1 MAEKDFS
8 IGVTISRYWT
18 LLNVSNRS
26 IHTPGRVE
34 PSDDHLLYAINGK
47 DERAFDELYL
57 RTAPAV
63 ARLAWSL
70 TNSRDAVEELVQETF
85 LLVWR
90 KPAKV
95 RLVNESA
102 LPWLLVTCRNL
113 AHNRSRRERRTTHL
127 FDQDAMTSDDSA
139 ILELRWVLDS
149 LANLQQTDRRV
160 CELVLL
166 QGLTYREAAERLLI
180 SEASVGKR
188 LHRSRQQLR
197 RDVDR

>member
-1 MAEKDFS
+1 M
-8 IGVTISRYWT
+8 SRYWT

-26 IHTPGRVE
+26 IHTPGRVD
-34 PSDDHLLYAINGK
+34 PSDDDHLLSAINAK
-47 DERAFDELYL
+47 DERAFDEFYL

-63 ARLAWSL
+63 ARLAWSV

-90 KPAKV
+90 KPAKF
-95 RLVNESA
+95 RLINESA

-113 AHNRSRRERRTTHL
+113 ANNRSRRERRTTHL
-127 FDQDAMTSDDSA
+127 FDQDAMTS
-139 ILELRWVLDS
+139 
-149 LANLQQTDRRV
+149 QQTDRRV

-180 SEASVGKR
+180 SEALVGKR
-188 LHRSRQQLR
+188 LHRSRRQLR
-197 RDVDR
+197 KDVDR